1 MNKPLV
7 SSRLLGNKIL
17 IIGFIFV
24 GLALVLTSFFN
35 VSPLVAAFL
44 LLCPLMHLFMGHG
57 DTTHSE
63 HSGQNNQ
70 NEHKH

>member
-1 MNKPLV
+1 MNKPFV
-7 SSRLLGNKIL
+7 SSRLLGNKTL

-24 GLALVLTSFFN
+24 GLALVLTTFFN

-57 DTTHSE
+57 DTTHS
-63 HSGQNNQ
+63 GQNNQ
-70 NEHKH
+70 NGQKH